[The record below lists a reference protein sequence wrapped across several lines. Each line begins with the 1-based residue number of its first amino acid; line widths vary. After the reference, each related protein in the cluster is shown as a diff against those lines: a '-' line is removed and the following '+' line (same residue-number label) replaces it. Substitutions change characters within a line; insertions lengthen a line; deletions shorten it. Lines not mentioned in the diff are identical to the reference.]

1 MVKLVFSCLQLIA
14 AHDLVIDKKRVYVR
28 QRQIYVRTA
37 QRECYCAARITI
49 LNNRDR
55 YICCIRRRDP
65 YLIRYLIILEFD
77 QLVDE
82 FREFDQARSI
92 NRELIFD
99 TKQRLKQNCYNVDS
113 Q

>member
-1 MVKLVFSCLQLIA
+1 MY
-14 AHDLVIDKKRVYVR
+14 DKDRYMYR
-28 QRQIYVRTA
+28 AA
-37 QRECYCAARITI
+37 QRERYCAARITI

-55 YICCIRRRDP
+55 YICCIKRSDP
-65 YLIRYLIILEFD
+65 YLIRYSIILEFD

-92 NRELIFD
+92 NRERISD
-99 TKQRLKQNCYNVDS
+99 TKRRLKQNCYNVDS